1 MSTSVVR
8 QAGGG
13 LHVPVLREQIE
24 KTLVPSSGK
33 MESFVDATIGAGG
46 HSASLLRT
54 HSHSLRL
61 LVGLD
66 RDASALTH
74 ARHALAQER
83 AHLPNTRAAHATLQF
98 VHCDFRHALSSSST
112 HC

>member
-1 MSTSVVR
+1 M
-8 QAGGG
+8 
-13 LHVPVLREQIE
+13 
-24 KTLVPSSGK
+24 
-33 MESFVDATIGAGG
+33 
-46 HSASLLRT
+46 
-54 HSHSLRL
+54 
-61 LVGLD
+61 
-66 RDASALTH
+66 H